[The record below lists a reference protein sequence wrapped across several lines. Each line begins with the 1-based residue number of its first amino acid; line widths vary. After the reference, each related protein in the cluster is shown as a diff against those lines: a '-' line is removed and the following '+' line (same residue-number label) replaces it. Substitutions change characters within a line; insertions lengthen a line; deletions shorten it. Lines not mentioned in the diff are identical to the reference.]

1 MKIRIATQSDAQA
14 IARLYV
20 ILANQMAQL
29 DPTTIQ
35 PPAMAQPDYFADY
48 IDDDASDVL
57 LAVNADD
64 APVGFA
70 LVVTANT
77 GEAPEVVYHQ
87 FAFVI
92 ALTVLP
98 DDRHQGI
105 GSALLATV
113 DDWANARHLDFVQLN
128 ALAANQNALAFY
140 QHVGFVPSQVMLKKP
155 LAK

>member
-1 MKIRIATQSDAQA
+1 MKIRIATQTDTQA

-20 ILANQMAQL
+20 MLANEMAKL

-35 PPAMAQPDYFADY
+35 PPAAAQPDYFADY
-48 IDDDASDVL
+48 IADDASDVL
-57 LAVNADD
+57 VAVTADD
-64 APVGFA
+64 TPVGFA

-92 ALTVLP
+92 ALTVLA
-98 DDRHQGI
+98 DYRHQGI
-105 GSALLATV
+105 GRALLAAV
-113 DDWANARHLDFVQLN
+113 EAWATARHLDFVQLN
-128 ALAANQNALAFY
+128 ALAANHDALAFY
-140 QHVGFVPSQVMLKKP
+140 QHIGFAPSQLMLKKP